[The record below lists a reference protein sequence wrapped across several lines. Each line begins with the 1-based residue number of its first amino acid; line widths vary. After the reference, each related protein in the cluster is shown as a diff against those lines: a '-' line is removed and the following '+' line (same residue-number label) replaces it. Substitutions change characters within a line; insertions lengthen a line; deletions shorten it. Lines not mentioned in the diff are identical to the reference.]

1 MFDTLLESNSKSQ
14 PAGGGALAS
23 VVTHAAV
30 IAAALVGTAQA
41 RVAPLHT
48 VDVVS
53 PIYFPTRP
61 PVLASAPSPS
71 RADAVIRG
79 QLPIV
84 VPKMPTIDF
93 KTASLADLASPPIEF
108 PAGRADATPGDA
120 TGTTSGSGSSTAFQA
135 EEVDRQAALIG
146 GTVGLT
152 YPEPLRRSGIGGEVV
167 ALFVVGP
174 DGRADAD
181 SVRFLRSDNALFDEA
196 VRQALRRMRF
206 RAAEI
211 AGRKVSQLVQMPF
224 VFTIE
229 R

>member
-1 MFDTLLESNSKSQ
+1 LRQRTNRSPDVRHTSRVELEESACGQWHSGQRCYSRRGNRRSSGGHGAGASCAASHDRRGKSDLFSDAFTCPCVSAFTLTRRRSHPR
-14 PAGGGALAS
+14 PA
-23 VVTHAAV
+23 
-30 IAAALVGTAQA
+30 
-41 RVAPLHT
+41 
-48 VDVVS
+48 
-53 PIYFPTRP
+53 
-61 PVLASAPSPS
+61 
-71 RADAVIRG
+71 
-79 QLPIV
+79 
-84 VPKMPTIDF
+84 F

-108 PAGRADATPGDA
+108 PTGRADATPGDA

-206 RAAEI
+206 RPAEI